1 MKKKI
6 LKTIVLSILP
16 LFLLIGC
23 TKTENKENASFS
35 SENKMTVVTT
45 TAMIGDVASEIGKER
60 VEVYSMMGPGVD
72 PHLYK
77 AKTSDL
83 ERLTSSDL
91 IIYNGIH
98 LEAKMADVLEKLSST
113 KNIHSIEE
121 GLDENNLITIEQAH
135 DPHIWFD
142 VQNWITASKIIR
154 DALTSTDPDGKEI
167 YQANYESYIAKLEEL
182 DSYVKSQAQKVPKEQ
197 RILITAH
204 DAFNYFGRAYDFEVK
219 GLQGISTV
227 DEAGTLDV
235 RNLAQFITDNKIKAL
250 FVESSVSPKSIQAL
264 QAAVESRGWNIII
277 GGELY
282 SDAMGDANTFEGT
295 YIGMVTHNID
305 TIVSGLL
312 GEEE

>member
-23 TKTENKENASFS
+23 TKTENKESTAFN

-60 VEVYSMMGPGVD
+60 VEVHSMMGPGVD

-121 GLDENNLITIEQAH
+121 GLDETNLITIEQAH
-135 DPHIWFD
+135 DPHIQFD

-154 DALTSTDPDGKEI
+154 DALISTDPDGKEI
-167 YQANYESYIAKLEEL
+167 YQTNYESYITKLEEL
-182 DSYVKSQAQKVPKEQ
+182 DTYVKSQAQKVPKEQ

-235 RNLAQFITDNKIKAL
+235 RNLAQFIAENKIKAL

-282 SDAMGDANTFEGT
+282 SDAMGDANTF
-295 YIGMVTHNID
+295 
-305 TIVSGLL
+305 
-312 GEEE
+312 